1 MHSET
6 DRTLALAGL
15 YQCIALVR
23 SIAEK
28 GEVGSEELEHTLA
41 PVMKIDADDV
51 SAIYGSPNHLKRGLE
66 TLMTLKMP
74 ASRLSSVYA
83 GQILTLEKRVSADRD
98 MLNRIGA
105 GIERAREQVDYFNS
119 LVHESV
125 IASLAETYKTTVST
139 LTPRVRV
146 QGEPRFLEN
155 AANADK
161 VRALLLSGLR
171 SAVLWRQTGGTRWKL
186 VLGQH
191 KLLRE
196 VTALWQQTDG
206 YHLDRQ
212 D

>member
-1 MHSET
+1 MHTET

-28 GEVGSEELEHTLA
+28 GEAPMDELEHSLN
-41 PVMKIDADDV
+41 PVMKIDAENT
-51 SAIYGSPNHLKRGLE
+51 SEIYGSPNHLKRGLE

-83 GQILTLEKRVSADRD
+83 GQILTLEKRVSADRE
-98 MLNRIGA
+98 MLGRIGT
-105 GIERAREQVDYFNS
+105 GIERAREQMSYFDS
-119 LVHESV
+119 LVHQSV

-155 AANADK
+155 SDNADK

-171 SAVLWRQTGGTRWKL
+171 SAVLWRQTGGSRWKL

-196 VTALWQQTDG
+196 VNALWQRTDG
-206 YHLDRQ
+206 YHLKD
-212 D
+212 